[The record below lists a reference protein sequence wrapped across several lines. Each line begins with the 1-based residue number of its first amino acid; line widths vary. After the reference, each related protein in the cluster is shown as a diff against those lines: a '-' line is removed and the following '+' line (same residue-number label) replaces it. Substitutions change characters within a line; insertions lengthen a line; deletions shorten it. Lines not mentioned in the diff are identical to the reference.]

1 MSARRFD
8 QDRFEE
14 LRAARA
20 LGGLT
25 AAECAEF
32 TALLAEHA
40 GIDLE
45 ADELAVAAVELA
57 SVEKQLAPLPAALAR
72 KLQADAQAHFAAN
85 SGAAASA
92 PHGEKPA
99 PSTMKPAAAPAPSIA
114 KPAAAPIPKL
124 PSVPERRL
132 RLLPSLVAVAAGLLI
147 ALAGWWPRLTS
158 SSPSAESEREAL
170 LAQAGVLRVPWSG
183 TDFAKGA
190 EGDVVWDP
198 NGQRGFMRIRGLA
211 ANDPTRE
218 QYQLWIFDETQ
229 KHPVDGGVFDVG
241 ADGELIVPIDAK
253 LFVAKPTLFAVTVE
267 KPGGVVVS
275 AQEKIVLAG
284 KI

>member
-45 ADELAVAAVELA
+45 ADELAVAAVELT
-57 SVEKQLAPLPAALAR
+57 SVEQRLAPLPVALAK
-72 KLQADAQAHFAAN
+72 KLEADAQAHFAAKP
-85 SGAAASA
+85 GAASA
-92 PHGEKPA
+92 PSAPRSQK
-99 PSTMKPAAAPAPSIA
+99 PSTA

-124 PSVPERRL
+124 SSVPERRL
-132 RLLPSLVAVAAGLLI
+132 RVMPSLVAVAAGLLI
-147 ALAGWWPRLTS
+147 ALAGWWPRLMS
-158 SSPSAESEREAL
+158 SSPSPEAEREAL

-198 NGQRGFMRIRGLA
+198 NAQRGFMRIRGLA

-253 LFVAKPTLFAVTVE
+253 LFVANPTLFAVTVE

-284 KI
+284 KV